1 MVSYPSFSNSITMM
15 WLIFPGGRA
24 ARTTVPACDFA
35 AAGSATPRSRAPT
48 VRAATAPTRRTRGVG
63 AYAMRDVLPGLS
75 LCGRGTGVLR
85 PHNSDGR
92 VANDY
97 PRVCT
102 PGDDEPR
109 ASDTTKE
116 TAMPTSTPMQLGMVG
131 LGRMGAGLVGRLM
144 RDGHNCV
151 VYDVNPAAVTA
162 LEKEGA
168 TGSTSMAEFV
178 EKLTQPRA
186 VWVMVPAGEITAKT
200 ITDLASHCRAATS
213 SLTAGNTY
221 YRDDIRH
228 AKTLSEKGIHHI
240 DCGTSGGVWGIDRGF
255 CLMIGGEDEIVQH
268 LRPIFAT
275 IAPGLGTVPANPGA
289 HR

>member
-1 MVSYPSFSNSITMM
+1 
-15 WLIFPGGRA
+15 
-24 ARTTVPACDFA
+24 
-35 AAGSATPRSRAPT
+35 
-48 VRAATAPTRRTRGVG
+48 
-63 AYAMRDVLPGLS
+63 
-75 LCGRGTGVLR
+75 
-85 PHNSDGR
+85 
-92 VANDY
+92 
-97 PRVCT
+97 
-102 PGDDEPR
+102 
-109 ASDTTKE
+109 
-116 TAMPTSTPMQLGMVG
+116 MPTSTPMQLGMVG

-200 ITDLASHCRAATS
+200 ITDLASHLS
-213 SLTAGNTY
+213 SGDIIIDGGNTY

-228 AKTLSEKGIHHI
+228 AKALSEKGIHHI

-289 HR
+289 HRGPRRCRAGVLALRSQRRRPLRQNGPQRDRVRHDGIVRRRPQHFAQRQRRQGSRRARETPRPPRWRSPSSTSTTSTPPR